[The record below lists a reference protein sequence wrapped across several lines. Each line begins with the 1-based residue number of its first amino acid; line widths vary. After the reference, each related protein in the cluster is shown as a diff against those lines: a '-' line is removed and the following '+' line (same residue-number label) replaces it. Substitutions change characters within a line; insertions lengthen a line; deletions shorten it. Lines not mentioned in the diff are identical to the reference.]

1 MIRVS
6 SNNPQQREASAESFG
21 YIRAY
26 RSPLEGVQAA
36 DTGRGLQQAG
46 QALQNV
52 ASVMQRKE
60 DEAGKLVASNAYNAY
75 DARLKEVN
83 EGLKQAYASGNK
95 EQQTQYRAQF
105 DALNPKSK
113 GFKLGTEVD
122 DKYYEP
128 YLGALANNWNSHN
141 TAHNNAK
148 NQYIIRNDLIEHVD
162 NGTNSV
168 AKFRLQKDIG
178 FNQYGEELDKITV
191 AGTKSS
197 IEALSD
203 QRTKNAYR
211 GDMSNLVRS
220 VYHEQILR
228 AKSPED
234 LDAIQQDML
243 TRLTV
248 SGGLSTFFS
257 ETDQRAVESTIV
269 TRKGQMVAND
279 FAELKS
285 IAADGLNKVIN
296 NISQI
301 SAEIDSLDNPELPF
315 ILANLREEWES
326 VDSSMLPESGQ
337 RTHKSVGAFIS
348 KFNPNVHFNPVT
360 EQEVNVGTDFSIDIK
375 AMTKNPDYVIP
386 IDEDLRPEEATKYR
400 TMVENTVNRAKTA
413 FENGGGTDA
422 LKVLLGRD
430 YDASSAKD
438 AATALGYPTTPLTNL
453 PTAEFPNDP
462 LNDDAARNTYFS
474 QLFENNSATQVMA
487 YGTYVTNQAQTN
499 AERFQGYLITQIAG
513 DVARGVDPKT
523 LVERTSMLAGLTRTG
538 SAGMSTEEKDAYN
551 RFYELA
557 ERQGT
562 EFQMPI
568 LAEIERAR
576 RDGQV
581 FLTNEQGTGYLDS
594 LLKGMFLNAY
604 RERDTNKIIGL
615 HERHE
620 VYNKVLQF
628 DAKAVSVM
636 NGFLSN
642 SDDVASTFG
651 ILSNSGAMDVRLP
664 PSMSDEVEYNRLKF
678 APFALTGLKR
688 AIGTSDQFTYFGEN
702 FGDRKMLLDEKAR
715 RAAFVGVHWLV
726 HNGDIQYQSLLQQ
739 KLANGQPNPLIAHLQ
754 EVAEE
759 VDLNTLDQQQMFA
772 ILMESQSI
780 GIDGTARPTLQ
791 MIDFAETEGKEL
803 GSVIGVWNYDANE
816 YQPLIYADNR
826 MAVVPHSHLEEY
838 ERIMST
844 AQEQGYELT
853 PFYNLGADT
862 SYDILERIRSGQDLF
877 DDEVGDLPGVKRRR
891 LKVQSI
897 GANPGG
903 IQGQYPATTLE

>member
-1 MIRVS
+1 MAIRVS
-6 SNNPQQREASAESFG
+6 SNTPQQRQASAETFG
-21 YIRAY
+21 YVRSY

-52 ASVMQRKE
+52 ASVMKRKE
-60 DEAGKLVASNAYNAY
+60 DEAGKLAASNAYQSYQASLE
-75 DARLKEVN
+75 AAN

-95 EQQTQYRAQF
+95 EEQTQYRAQF
-105 DALNPKSK
+105 DSLNPENKD
-113 GFKLGTEVD
+113 FVLGTEVD
-122 DKYYEP
+122 KKYYEP
-128 YLGALANNWNSHN
+128 YLGELAKNWSKHSI
-141 TAHNNAK
+141 AHKNAK
-148 NQYIIRNDLIEHVD
+148 NQYKIRNDLIEHVD
-162 NGTNSV
+162 NGTNLV
-168 AKFRLQKDIG
+168 AQFRLQKDIG
-178 FNQYGEELDKITV
+178 FKQYGEQIDKITV

-197 IEALSD
+197 IDALSSD
-203 QRTKNAYR
+203 RAKNAYR
-211 GDMSNLVRS
+211 GDMSNLARS

-234 LDAIQQDML
+234 LDAIQQDLL

-248 SGGLSTFFS
+248 PGGLSTFFG
-257 ETDQRAVESTIV
+257 ETDQRAIESTIV
-269 TRKGQMVAND
+269 SRKGQMVAND
-279 FAELKS
+279 FAELRA
-285 IAADGLNKVIN
+285 IATNDLNKVVN

-301 SAEIDSLDNPELPF
+301 SAEIDSLDNPELPL
-315 ILANLREEWES
+315 ILSNVRQLWEG
-326 VDSSMLPESGQ
+326 VDSSMLPDNGQ
-337 RTHKSVGAFIS
+337 RTHNSVGAFLS
-348 KFNPNVHFNPVT
+348 KFNPNVHYNPDT
-360 EQEVNVGTDFSIDIK
+360 GQEVNVGTDFSIDIK
-375 AMTKNPDYVIP
+375 AMTKDPNYVIP
-386 IDEDLRPEEATKYR
+386 VDEDLRPEEATKYR

-413 FENGGGTDA
+413 FQNGGGTDA
-422 LKVLLGRD
+422 LKVLLGKD
-430 YDASSAKD
+430 YDPSSAKD
-438 AATALGYPTTPLTNL
+438 AAIALGYPTTPLTNL
-453 PTAEFPNDP
+453 PTVEFPNDP
-462 LNDDAARNTYFS
+462 LNDDAARNTYFD
-474 QLFENNSATQVMA
+474 QLFSNNSATQVMA

-513 DVARGVDPKT
+513 DVARGVDPNT

-538 SAGMSTEEKDAYN
+538 SAGMSVSEKNAYDE
-551 RFYELA
+551 FYTLA
-557 ERQGT
+557 RKQST
-562 EFQMPI
+562 EFKMPI

-594 LLKGMFLNAY
+594 LLKGMFLNSY
-604 RERDTNKIIGL
+604 REREDNTVYGL
-615 HERHE
+615 SERKA

-678 APFALTGLKR
+678 APFGLTGLKR
-688 AIGTSDQFTYFGEN
+688 TIGTSDQFTYFGEN
-702 FGDRKMLLDEKAR
+702 FGERKMLLDEKAR

-726 HNGDIQYQSLLQQ
+726 HNGDITYQSLLQQ
-739 KLANGQPNPLIAHLQ
+739 KLANGQPNPLIAHFQ

-759 VDLNTLDQQQMFA
+759 VDLNNLSESDLFE
-772 ILMESQSI
+772 ILMESTSI
-780 GIDGTARPTLQ
+780 GIDGNARPTLQ
-791 MIDFAETEGKEL
+791 MVDYAETEGKEL

-816 YQPLIYADNR
+816 YQPLIYTDNR

-853 PFYNLGADT
+853 PFYNLGADS

-877 DDEVGDLPGVKRRR
+877 DYEVGDLPGDKELEVKVRRVSLR
-891 LKVQSI
+891 
-897 GANPGG
+897 GG
-903 IQGQYPATTLE
+903 PQITIE